1 MKFEKFGS
9 HIVLRF
15 GKKAYICTGF
25 DTSEFGVGA
34 TALYDKQ
41 RKVFDINIT
50 LFGLYLIVGVVWRE
64 MHA

>member
-34 TALYDKQ
+34 TALYVKQ
-41 RKVFDINIT
+41 RKVFEVSIT
-50 LFGLYLIVGVVWRE
+50 VFGLYLIVGVVWRDSY
-64 MHA
+64 A